1 MANLLEQGGFG
12 CVYYPGLNCKEGKN
26 NIMLITECGTA
37 DRVLAESND
46 EMNIMGTC
54 VMCRHMKTTL
64 LEDILQSLREPKDE
78 QIIQLEK
85 EVIERAKFSLDEM
98 FRYAEI

>member
-1 MANLLEQGGFG
+1 
-12 CVYYPGLNCKEGKN
+12 
-26 NIMLITECGTA
+26 MLITECGTA